1 MKKKIISTS
10 ILILLVIAGF
20 GQTSDR
26 DYIADRIRINYIPH
40 PNTPPL
46 EVIRIPVSRVLG
58 SGFIFGTASEN
69 GMDVCARFLKHLLRP
84 VGRGADDGQ
93 PLLQQNVGNT
103 LRITGDSVVVDIYND
118 SQPLNAFAKTNYI
131 GDPNYQD
138 QHVWPAAWRDDVNPA
153 ATGAIHAGHIQF
165 GENYAS
171 GNGITEMRRTF
182 VHEIMHTQD
191 FADVRYHVWGRM
203 RYGADGDHY
212 SNEMLPNPADAF
224 KEGQANSMTFI
235 YSRITR
241 NQAISWFANNEYCI
255 IEMPPAD
262 AVITSRR
269 LPPRAQWIYTL
280 VSSTNPPGA
289 GLVYA
294 DGSLPTYRVY
304 RIAELPSQFIMMNE
318 QIIGMI
324 GAEYALKIGRA
335 KYFQAIRSGN
345 GRIFRVSTAAS
356 ARWMEALSNTA
367 IPDGVTMNDIRTTS
381 RASMPYL
388 FALALADYFTYYRS
402 TSVSQFKAMFEGS
415 LSDDWA
421 NVYWTVGKDIV
432 RRAAPITL
440 TGGRPPVLNV
450 QQNIDAIATA
460 LGVTT
465 P

>member
-1 MKKKIISTS
+1 MKTKLLS
-10 ILILLVIAGF
+10 ITIAIGLAINCF
-20 GQTSDR
+20 SQTSDR
-26 DYIADRIRINYIPH
+26 DYIADRIRIYYIPH

-58 SGFIFGTASEN
+58 SGFIFGTGSEN
-69 GMDVCARFLKHLLRP
+69 GMDICARFLKHLLRP
-84 VGRGADDGQ
+84 IGRGADDGQ
-93 PLLQQNVGNT
+93 PLLQQNVANT
-103 LRITGDSVVVDIYND
+103 LHITGDSVVVDIYHD
-118 SQPLNAFAKTNYI
+118 DQALNAYAKTQYL

-138 QHVWPAAWRDDVNPA
+138 DHVWPSAWREDIHPA
-153 ATGAIHAGHIQF
+153 ATGAEHTGHIRF

-171 GNGITEMRRTF
+171 GYGITEMRRTF

-191 FADVRYHVWGRM
+191 FADVRYHVWGRA

-212 SNEMLPNPADAF
+212 SNEMLPNAADAF

-241 NQAISWFANNEYCI
+241 NQAISWFANNDYCV

-262 AVITSRR
+262 GVITRDH
-269 LPPRAQWIYTL
+269 LPARTQWIYTQ
-280 VSSTNPPGA
+280 VSSTDPPGP
-289 GLVYA
+289 GSVFA
-294 DGSLPTYRVY
+294 DGSAPTYRVY
-304 RIAELPSQFIMMNE
+304 RIAELPSRFIMMNE

-381 RASMPYL
+381 RPSMPYL
-388 FALALADYFTYYRS
+388 FALALADYFTFYRS
-402 TSVSQFKAMFEGS
+402 TSVAQFKAMFENS

-421 NVYWTVGKDIV
+421 NLYWTVGKDIV
-432 RRAAPITL
+432 RRAAPIAL
-440 TGGRPPVLNV
+440 SGGRPPVLNV
-450 QQNIDAIATA
+450 QQNIDAIAAA
-460 LGVTT
+460 LGVST